1 MVARSKARFLPED
14 IWDSP
19 DDGNR
24 YEVIDGELY
33 VTPPPNREHQH
44 TSGELQGTLW
54 SYLRDRP
61 VGHLYAAPFGVI
73 LPGLSGVQPD
83 LVYVSNERH
92 EILTDQG
99 ASGAPDLVIEILSP
113 RTRSRDRGIK
123 LRQYEAAGV
132 TYYWIADPRTR
143 TIEERILG
151 EDGYGP
157 PTVYGVG
164 DVFEPAL
171 FPGLAIEITRLWP

>member
-1 MVARSKARFLPED
+1 MVTHPKARFLAED
-14 IWDSP
+14 IFDSP

-33 VTPPPNREHQH
+33 VSPPPNREHQH
-44 TSGELQGTLW
+44 ASGQLQGTIW
-54 SYLRDRP
+54 SYLQTNP
-61 VGHLYAAPFGVI
+61 IGTFYAAPFGVI

-83 LVYVSNERH
+83 LVFVSNERE

-99 ASGAPDLVIEILSP
+99 ASGAPDMVVEILSP

-132 TYYWIADPRTR
+132 RYYWIADPRTQAL
-143 TIEERILG
+143 EERELG

-157 PTVYGVG
+157 PTIYRVG
-164 DVFEPAL
+164 DVFRPAV
-171 FPGLAIEITRLWP
+171 FPGLTIEVARLWP